1 MTIASQTNRIS
12 YTGNGVTT
20 AFAVSFPF
28 QSANDLVVVETII
41 ATGVQT
47 TKTIT
52 THYTVSGTPD
62 SLGYYPNGGTVTAV
76 TAPAST
82 VTWTIYRAPALLQS
96 LNLAENNALPAESLE
111 AQLDY
116 LTMLVQRLNDRV
128 NRSVRQPDG
137 DSADI
142 AVMPSKVSRA
152 SKYIAFDAAGDPIA
166 TAGTTEANPV
176 SAYMATVLDDTT
188 AAAARTTLGAV
199 ADITGTITD
208 NLTITGNA
216 SDVTHVPQLRL
227 NTTHAT
233 EKRAQIQFMKS
244 GTSKYVISTDFDAA
258 NGTNSL
264 TFYDAE
270 LAENTLQITSAGV
283 VSVPKGQVKFPA
295 TQNASAD
302 VNTLDDYEEGTWT
315 PSVGGTATYTAQSG
329 VYVKIGKVVYIQ
341 CNLVINVLGTGSTG
355 TISGLPFTSA
365 GTLDA
370 PLTVSDFSSLA
381 TSVVWIAARVNTAAT
396 TITLRNLTAAGA
408 TATTSTLFGN
418 GTAVT
423 LAGFYFV

>member
-1 MTIASQTNRIS
+1 MTVASQTNRIS
-12 YTGNGVTT
+12 YTGNGATT

-82 VTWTIYRAPALLQS
+82 VTWTIYRAPALLQM

-142 AVMPSKVSRA
+142 AVLPSKVTRA

-166 TAGTTEANPV
+166 TTGTTEANPV
-176 SAYMATVLDDTT
+176 SAFMATVLDDTT
-188 AAAARTTLGAV
+188 ASAARTTLSAV
-199 ADITGTITD
+199 GV
-208 NLTITGNA
+208 G
-216 SDVTHVPQLRL
+216 
-227 NTTHAT
+227 
-233 EKRAQIQFMKS
+233 
-244 GTSKYVISTDFDAA
+244 
-258 NGTNSL
+258 
-264 TFYDAE
+264 
-270 LAENTLQITSAGV
+270 ENIA
-283 VSVPKGQVKFPA
+283 FPA
-295 TQNASAD
+295 TQAASAD
-302 VNTLDDYEEGTWT
+302 PNTLDDYEEGLWT
-315 PSVGGTATYTAQSG
+315 PSVGGTATYSQQVGRYT
-329 VYVKIGKVVYIQ
+329 KIGRVVYISCLLQ
-341 CNLVINVLGTGSTG
+341 INVLGTGSTSQ
-355 TISGLPFTSA
+355 ISGLPFAVAA
-365 GTLDA
+365 GPDYGA
-370 PLTVSDFSSLA
+370 AVADFNGLA
-381 TSVVWIAARVNTAAT
+381 TAVTWLAGRIDASNS
-396 TITLRNLTAAGA
+396 TITLRDVVAANASA
-408 TATTSTLFGN
+408 TSSVLFQNATIVALS
-418 GTAVT
+418 
-423 LAGFYFV
+423 GFYFV